1 MNKNN
6 DDKCPENQEF
16 QLFFD
21 NIDYW
26 NSTMLY
32 FYRSP
37 NPSLSQFEFFNLQ
50 KNFKFKQELKFW
62 MHNNTTY
69 KVIKLVSG
77 TIPSFSLLYRVPLE
91 LRNDKNA
98 RYVLIVKG
106 CEKSFIETAMRL
118 DLKRHQEDP
127 YVPGQLDLD
136 KELYQL
142 YTPYILEEKDQKYLF
157 SSQEIKEQPPVS
169 FVEGVKPIPTLVFE
183 KQSEGV
189 IFLNNAFFLGIIIPL
204 GVNFLFDFL
213 KKNKNNKIIGRL
225 VSLLCFAK
233 KKK

>member
-1 MNKNN
+1 MTKNN
-6 DDKCPENQEF
+6 DENCPKKKEF
-16 QLFFD
+16 QPFFD
-21 NIDYW
+21 NIDDW

-50 KNFKFKQELKFW
+50 KNFKFKQELRFF
-62 MHNNTTY
+62 MLNNTTY

-106 CEKSFIETAMRL
+106 REKILIETGMRL
-118 DLKRHQEDP
+118 DLERYQEDP
-127 YVPGQLDLD
+127 YVLGQLD

-142 YTPYILEEKDQKYLF
+142 YTPYILEEKDQKHLF
-157 SSQEIKEQPPVS
+157 SSQEIEEQPTVS
-169 FVEGVKPIPTLVFE
+169 FVGGVNPVTSLVFE
-183 KQSEGV
+183 KRSEGV
-189 IFLNNAFFLGIIIPL
+189 IFLNNAFFLGIFIPL
-204 GVNFLFDFL
+204 GVKFLFDLL

-233 KKK
+233 KGY